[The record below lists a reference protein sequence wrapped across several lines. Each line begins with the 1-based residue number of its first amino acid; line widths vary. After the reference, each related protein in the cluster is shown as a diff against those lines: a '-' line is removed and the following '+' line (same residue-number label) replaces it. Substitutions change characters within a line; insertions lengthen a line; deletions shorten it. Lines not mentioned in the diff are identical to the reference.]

1 MMHHHGGGPEIEN
14 DMVLIP
20 GGEFI
25 MGSTSAEVEETIKA
39 FGKKETFNKEACR
52 MESPQKKATIKPFY
66 IDRYEVTNAEYRK
79 FILATGHQPPSNWSG
94 ADYPIDKANFPAV
107 MIAYKD
113 TEAYAKWA
121 GKRLPTEAEWEKAAR
136 GADGRI
142 YPWGSNF
149 EPGIAHTAEAVMLF
163 GGPVNLFQRMKAPM
177 VCMEWQG
184 MWLSGHQTGL
194 MLQRSRGLSKEAH
207 GHSFRIRPDA
217 PQGKVW

>member
-1 MMHHHGGGPEIEN
+1 MKKLFIGILLVFIIFSLQQIVTKKGIDNVLGQMMHHHGGGPEIEN

-113 TEAYAKWA
+113 TEAYAKW
-121 GKRLPTEAEWEKAAR
+121 
-136 GADGRI
+136 
-142 YPWGSNF
+142 S
-149 EPGIAHTAEAVMLF
+149 
-163 GGPVNLFQRMKAPM
+163 
-177 VCMEWQG
+177 
-184 MWLSGHQTGL
+184 
-194 MLQRSRGLSKEAH
+194 
-207 GHSFRIRPDA
+207 
-217 PQGKVW
+217 